1 VSEGEVLI
9 EIDRTVSTA
18 ERNRVG
24 HELLRAR
31 LDAARLT
38 ALRAALEGVPVLQ
51 GFVPPAGASPY
62 EIARTRAALLAQAE
76 QQAAKLAALDQQ
88 IAQKRA
94 EASAVAAMIVKLES
108 GLPMVE
114 ETAEVRRKAVQIQYG
129 NRIAHLEAQLRL
141 SDQRNELVVQQRRA
155 VEAVAALE
163 AQRRRAPNMPAAS

>member
-51 GFVPPAGASPY
+51 GFVPPAGA
-62 EIARTRAALLAQAE
+62 IARTRAALLAQAE